1 MIKSITI
8 GETYLMDDP
17 LSWLYI
23 AIIVALIFVSAFC
36 SSTETAFACL
46 NKFKVRVQADE
57 GNKKA
62 KLILKTYDRFDR
74 TLIMSLLGYN
84 ISSVAISTLS
94 AILFFSLLDKYIDE
108 TLISLIS
115 TAAMTILVYIFSDMV
130 PKMIAR
136 AMPERV
142 AANNVYIAKALYYL
156 LFPLIYLFSGL
167 TFIVN
172 KMFKGK
178 QDIALT
184 EEDFTNVVD
193 DLEKKDLI
201 EDNESDIIYASLDF
215 TDTSVRDVLTKRNK
229 IFYIDVKGLSKDKL
243 NDAIL
248 STQFTRIPVC
258 YGSIDKMI
266 GILHVKTYIKKYLEN
281 PNFPV
286 LSSLQKPYY
295 VSTRIKLDDMIE
307 GFKKHH
313 THIAVVK
320 NDDKVIGIITMEDV
334 LEELVGKIAEP
345 LKEKKR

>member
-1 MIKSITI
+1 
-8 GETYLMDDP
+8 MDDP

-23 AIIVALIFVSAFC
+23 AIIILLIVFSAFC
-36 SSTETAFACL
+36 SSTETAYACL
-46 NKFKVRVQADE
+46 NKFKIRVQADE

-62 KLILKTYDRFDR
+62 KLILKTYERFDR

-84 ISSVAISTLS
+84 ISSVVISTIS
-94 AILFFSLLDKYIDE
+94 AILFFQIFNGIVDDA
-108 TLISLIS
+108 LISLIS
-115 TAAMTILVYIFSDMV
+115 TAIMTILVYIFCDMV

-136 AMPERV
+136 AMPEKV
-142 AANNVYIAKALYYL
+142 AANNVYIANGLYYA
-156 LFPLIYLFSGL
+156 LFPLIYIFNLLTKGVSKLF
-167 TFIVN
+167 
-172 KMFKGK
+172 KAK
-178 QDIALT
+178 QDTMMT
-184 EEDFTNVVD
+184 EEDFANVVE

-215 TDTSVRDVLTKRNK
+215 TDTSVKEVLTKRNK

-258 YGSIDKMI
+258 YGSIDKII

-286 LSSLQKPYY
+286 LNTLQKPYY
-295 VSTRIKLDDMIE
+295 VTTKIKLDDMLE

-313 THIAVVK
+313 THIAIVKSDDRVV
-320 NDDKVIGIITMEDV
+320 GLITMEDV

-345 LKEKKR
+345 LKEGRK